1 MASPRHRALSPRG
14 RGWREAPGEGEKQH
28 RITLGVVTGAHGIRG
43 EVKLKSFTEEPQAIA
58 EYGPL
63 ERSDGGGSLD
73 IESLRP
79 SKDGLI
85 ARFAGIADRN
95 AAEELKG
102 VELSLTR
109 NRLPQPE
116 TGAFYQSDLI
126 GLAVE
131 QRDGGRLGEVVAVHN
146 YGAGDLIEVKLAEGG
161 RTVLLPFTEAVVPL
175 VEPERGRLVADP
187 PEGLIEE

>member
-1 MASPRHRALSPRG
+1 MAKP
-14 RGWREAPGEGEKQH
+14 H

-63 ERSDGGGSLD
+63 DRSDGGGALD

-79 SKDGLI
+79 FKDGLI

-102 VELSLTR
+102 VELR
-109 NRLPQPE
+109 VPRDRLPQPE
-116 TGAFYQSDLI
+116 TGEFYQSDLI
-126 GLAVE
+126 GLSVE
-131 QRDGGRLGEVVAVHN
+131 RRDGGRLGEVVAVHN
-146 YGAGDLIEVKLAEGG
+146 YGAGDLIEVKLADGD
-161 RTVLLPFTEAVVPL
+161 RIVLLPFTETVVPL

-187 PEGLIEE
+187 PDGLIEE